1 MNESLEAQAAT
12 LARIWS
18 QKDLAW
24 LVIRYKVMAQR
35 LHLENRALKA
45 RLALY
50 EQRERTPDPRTH
62 IEPHRPTHGLHS
74 ADGEPDTTNL

>member
-1 MNESLEAQAAT
+1 MNQALELQAVT
-12 LARIWS
+12 LAKTWT
-18 QKDLAW
+18 KADLAR
-24 LVIRYKVMAQR
+24 LAVRHQDRAYY

-50 EQRERTPDPRTH
+50 EKRERAPDPRTH
-62 IEPHRPTHGLHS
+62 VEPHRPTHGLHS